1 MSIQFLTPEISSASL
16 LQGAIPDA
24 EAKCCRAASDL
35 SGVDWPLCTSQPA
48 SPLGPTQ
55 RYKKQVL
62 NFLSFF
68 SSKCQK

>member
-35 SGVDWPLCTSQPA
+35 SGVDWPLC
-48 SPLGPTQ
+48 
-55 RYKKQVL
+55 Y
-62 NFLSFF
+62 LSACI
-68 SSKCQK
+68 SSGTHTEV